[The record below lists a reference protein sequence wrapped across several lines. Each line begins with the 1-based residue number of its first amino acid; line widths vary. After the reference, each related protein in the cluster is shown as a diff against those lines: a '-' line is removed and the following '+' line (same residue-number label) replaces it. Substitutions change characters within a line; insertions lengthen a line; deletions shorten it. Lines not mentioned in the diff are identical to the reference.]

1 MLSYGEYMD
10 LKDNGKIDLM
20 NRETYK
26 KIINKMPIIS
36 ISIIDEERDVVYL
49 SEGPYMSYT
58 KHDGSDFIDSI
69 SQYEKD
75 LKTIIKYNQY
85 Q

>member
-1 MLSYGEYMD
+1 MD
-10 LKDNGKIDLM
+10 LKENGKMDLM
-20 NRETYK
+20 DRATYRK
-26 KIINKMPIIS
+26 LLNSMPIIS

-49 SEGPYMSYT
+49 SEGSYMSYT

>member
-1 MLSYGEYMD
+1 M
-10 LKDNGKIDLM
+10 KK
-20 NRETYK
+20 ETLYTY
-26 KIINKMPIIS
+26 P
-36 ISIIDEERDVVYL
+36 
-49 SEGPYMSYT
+49 EGPYMSYT
-58 KHDGSDFIDSI
+58 KHDGADFIDSI

>member
-1 MLSYGEYMD
+1 MD
-10 LKDNGKIDLM
+10 LKENGKLDLM
-20 NRETYK
+20 DRATYRK
-26 KIINKMPIIS
+26 LLNSMPIIS

-49 SEGPYMSYT
+49 SEGSYMSYT

>member
-1 MLSYGEYMD
+1 
-10 LKDNGKIDLM
+10 
-20 NRETYK
+20 
-26 KIINKMPIIS
+26 MPIIS

-49 SEGPYMSYT
+49 SEGPYMNYT